1 MVVHNSG
8 TNGETRAMTEAAH
21 KTYETFLDAIA
32 AAQAQNMKLAFG
44 WIGSSVEMFKTQAEI
59 NLRVLEAVTEQS
71 RRQQE
76 VSRTLVSESVKTFV
90 DLSYPPLPHAAEPVA
105 EPETDG
111 NGSLPIEDFDR
122 LSVEEIIRRL
132 RGLDAREV
140 EEIKTY
146 EKRHKSREVILERLD
161 RALV

>member
-1 MVVHNSG
+1 MVHNG
-8 TNGETRAMTEAAH
+8 GANGETRVLAEAAH
-21 KTYETFLDAIA
+21 KTYEIFLDAVA
-32 AAQAQNMKLAFG
+32 AAQAQNMKFALG
-44 WIGSSVEMFKTQAEI
+44 WIGGSVEMLKTQAEI

-90 DLSYPPLPHAAEPVA
+90 DLSYLPLPHAAEL
-105 EPETDG
+105 ETDG

-122 LSVEEIIRRL
+122 LSVKEITPRL
-132 RGLDAREV
+132 RELDAREV
-140 EEIKTY
+140 EEIKGY
-146 EKRHKSREVILERLD
+146 EKRHKNRAVILERLD